1 MVWRNI
7 LYSITSGGVF
17 RAHPSRTQ
25 SSMMEQLAKTVKS
38 LKPMAVFTE
47 NFFFEISILQLSI
60 DYPRQLRLEFSNHY
74 AIKQLSLKQK
84 GFIMLENSRVALV
97 ITPSVLIYSVLL
109 ITAFV
114 VFIFYFVFLFFL
126 PLKYSGYIL
135 LI

>member
-1 MVWRNI
+1 
-7 LYSITSGGVF
+7 
-17 RAHPSRTQ
+17 
-25 SSMMEQLAKTVKS
+25 MMEQLAKTVKS

-84 GFIMLENSRVALV
+84 GFIMLENSPVALV